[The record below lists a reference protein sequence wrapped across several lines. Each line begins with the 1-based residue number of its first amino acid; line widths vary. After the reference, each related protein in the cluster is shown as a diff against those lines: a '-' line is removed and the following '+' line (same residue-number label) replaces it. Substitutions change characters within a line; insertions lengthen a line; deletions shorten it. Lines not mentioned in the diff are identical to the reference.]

1 MAKGNNAQQTTQKK
15 PAVKTLKEKR
25 LEKKIKKSTKR

>member
-1 MAKGNNAQQTTQKK
+1 MAKGNNAQKTTAKK

-25 LEKKIKKSTKR
+25 LEKKVKKATKK